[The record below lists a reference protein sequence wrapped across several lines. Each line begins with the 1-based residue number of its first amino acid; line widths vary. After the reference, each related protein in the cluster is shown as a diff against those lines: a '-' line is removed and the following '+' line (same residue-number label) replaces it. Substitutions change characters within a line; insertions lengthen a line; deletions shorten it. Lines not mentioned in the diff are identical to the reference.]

1 MLNKQIIYCSSGII
15 FGGLF
20 FVIHDAIIN
29 HLSYLNFKF
38 YHHIV
43 FGSPWMFLLF
53 IYLLLS
59 GNFKKHLS
67 SSNYTILIIRGAI
80 FLPIPFILFVSL
92 QNISLAE
99 WTTLH
104 MISPILG
111 MILAIIFLKEKINL
125 FTVISIILGFTGVLF
140 ILQPGFN
147 NFNIYYLG
155 PLFGAFTLALQ
166 SFLANKFNNICST
179 LGFFIYGL
187 LPVNVLSFILFYN
200 DPLIDFELVKLSL
213 FANFIVLIG
222 MYFFTYALQNSQK
235 HFSSVFGLLYLQIFW
250 SFIISAFF
258 FNENINIIVISGAIF
273 IIISGLLSLH
283 AQKKQL
289 NDY

>member
-59 GNFKKHLS
+59 GNLKKHLS

-235 HFSSVFGLLYLQIFW
+235 HFSSVLVIIFT
-250 SFIISAFF
+250 
-258 FNENINIIVISGAIF
+258 NILVF
-273 IIISGLLSLH
+273 
-283 AQKKQL
+283 
-289 NDY
+289 YY

>member
-15 FGGLF
+15 CGGLF
-20 FVIHDAIIN
+20 FVIHDAIID

-38 YHHIV
+38 YHHVV
-43 FGSPWMFLLF
+43 FGSPLLFLLF
-53 IYLLLS
+53 LYLFLT
-59 GNFKKHLS
+59 GNFKKYLS
-67 SSNYTILIIRGAI
+67 SSNYTILIIRGTI

-99 WTTLH
+99 WTTLN
-104 MISPILG
+104 MLSPILG

-125 FTVISIILGFTGVLF
+125 FTVISITLGFIGVLF
-140 ILQPGFN
+140 ILQPGFS

-166 SFLANKFNNICST
+166 SFLANKFYNICST

-187 LPVNVLSFILFYN
+187 FPVNVLSFILFYN
-200 DPLIDFELVKLSL
+200 DPLIEFELIKLSL

>member
-53 IYLLLS
+53 LYLLLS

-125 FTVISIILGFTGVLF
+125 FVVISIILGFTGVLF

-213 FANFIVLIG
+213 FANFIVLVG

-273 IIISGLLSLH
+273 IIISGLLSLY

>member
-43 FGSPWMFLLF
+43 FGSPWMLLLF
-53 IYLLLS
+53 LYLLLS

-125 FTVISIILGFTGVLF
+125 FIVISIILGFTGVLF

-147 NFNIYYLG
+147 NFNIFYLG

>member
-59 GNFKKHLS
+59 GNIKKHLS
-67 SSNYTILIIRGAI
+67 SSNYKILIIRGAI

-147 NFNIYYLG
+147 NFNIFYLG

-200 DPLIDFELVKLSL
+200 DPLIEFELIKLSL